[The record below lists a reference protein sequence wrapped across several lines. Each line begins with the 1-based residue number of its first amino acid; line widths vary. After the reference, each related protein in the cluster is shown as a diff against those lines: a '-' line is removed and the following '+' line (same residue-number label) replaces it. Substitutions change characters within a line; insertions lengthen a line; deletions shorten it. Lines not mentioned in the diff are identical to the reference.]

1 MNKLWIAVLTAALVV
16 PAFAHEGH
24 NHDEAKKDEHKHSE
38 HKHAETKAAGKT
50 AGDAKTVAAKTD
62 AVSGEL
68 VDMACYMNHEG
79 KGEKHAKCAE
89 MCVKGGSPLGMVTS
103 DGQVYLLVND
113 HDKEKAFAEAKLLA
127 GSNAKVTGK
136 IVNRGGVQAI
146 VVDKAEKL

>member
-1 MNKLWIAVLTAALVV
+1 MNKLWIVVLTAALVV
-16 PAFAHEGH
+16 PAMAHEGH
-24 NHDEAKKDEHKHSE
+24 DHG
-38 HKHAETKAAGKT
+38 AESKPGGKT
-50 AGDAKTVAAKTD
+50 AAAAKTSAAKTDAAKTASAKTD

-79 KGEKHAKCAE
+79 KGEKHTKCAE

-103 DGQVYLLVND
+103 EGQVYLLVND